1 MKLLKFVLLR
11 ALYKLMSSAATEKWA
26 HVPYKILKAF
36 VYNICHTEDCM
47 TLLVTYQAAAAAEE
61 AKSPSCQGR
70 KKWVAIVR
78 KLASFF
84 LLLLS
89 ISNWGKRISN
99 IDYDGDGKNDNYDVE
114 NDNEDVRNNTE
125 DSDDNGDNN
134 S

>member
-1 MKLLKFVLLR
+1 MLN
-11 ALYKLMSSAATEKWA
+11 
-26 HVPYKILKAF
+26 AF

-70 KKWVAIVR
+70 KKWVAVVR

-89 ISNWGKRISN
+89 ISNLGKRISN
-99 IDYDGDGKNDNYDVE
+99 IDYDGDGENDDDDGENDNDDVE
-114 NDNEDVRNNTE
+114 NDNNDVRNNTE
-125 DSDDNGDNN
+125 DSNDNGDNN